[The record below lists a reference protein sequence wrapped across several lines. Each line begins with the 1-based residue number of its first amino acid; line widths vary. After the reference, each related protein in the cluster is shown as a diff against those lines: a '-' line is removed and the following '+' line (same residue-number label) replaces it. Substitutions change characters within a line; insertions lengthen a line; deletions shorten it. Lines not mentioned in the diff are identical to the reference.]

1 MPEGYSKPFQICKM
15 MRHIEN
21 ATTITTVYSG
31 IFRYI
36 QRHSAIFSHVLA
48 YWRTLTQKTHDAIS
62 TFKRSVH
69 LWVKLFI
76 QNVILR
82 VSARKISSI
91 FSVELFSCAFDKILS
106 KRLSCTKTQLPWK
119 SSGRVPALR
128 HESFYK
134 TLHFKRLTV
143 FWIGLRLDNCLVIC
157 TVMLCTALGTFRIL
171 AYYLC

>member
-1 MPEGYSKPFQICKM
+1 MPEGYSKPFQISKM

-69 LWVKLFI
+69 LWVKFFI

-82 VSARKISSI
+82 VSARKNSII
-91 FSVELFSCAFDKILS
+91 FSVELFFLALLTKFYRSVLVARK
-106 KRLSCTKTQLPWK
+106 LSCPGKVLVAFLHSDMNLFTKR
-119 SSGRVPALR
+119 S
-128 HESFYK
+128 
-134 TLHFKRLTV
+134 
-143 FWIGLRLDNCLVIC
+143 
-157 TVMLCTALGTFRIL
+157 IL
-171 AYYLC
+171 NVWQCSE